1 MCRILKF
8 KVVMKIKT
16 EQILAVM
23 NVLAWLA
30 FIGLAIQ
37 AGAILISYGVSTVN
51 PVGAKD
57 LYRGLN
63 LYSIRQF
70 NFWHYT
76 ITVAFMV
83 ALCVLKSLIAWL
95 VIKLLSKIKLASP
108 FTVEV
113 AALMERI
120 SYFILVLWVTAMVYD
135 LHLSWLAKQIAGL
148 EGNFVSGDFI
158 LLAGV
163 VFVMAQIFKKGIEIQ
178 SENELT
184 V

>member
-1 MCRILKF
+1 
-8 KVVMKIKT
+8 MKTKT

-37 AGAILISYGVSTVN
+37 AGAIMVSYGVSTVN
-51 PVGAKD
+51 PEGAKN
-57 LYRGLN
+57 LYKGLN
-63 LYSIRQF
+63 LYNVRQF

-76 ITVAFMV
+76 VMVAFMV
-83 ALCVLKSLIAWL
+83 GLCVLKAYIAYL
-95 VIKLLSKIKLASP
+95 VIKILSKIKLASP

-113 AALMERI
+113 SAMMERI
-120 SYFILVLWVTAMVYD
+120 SYYIFSLWLTAMVYD
-135 LHLSWLAKQIAGL
+135 AYLTWLAKQLTGL
-148 EGNFVSGDFI
+148 EGNFVSGEFI
-158 LLAGV
+158 FLAGL
-163 VFVMAQIFKKGIEIQ
+163 VFVIAQIFKKGVEIQ